1 MRIRAGLED
10 LILDRSPCGV
20 REEVVALLR
29 ETGLTTVFAGH
40 GAARV
45 PPLSGWPPDLR
56 PVLALH
62 ESAVV
67 GMATG
72 WAVARDAPALV
83 LLRAATGLGNA
94 VGALATARANRAP
107 LVVLVGRPGRR
118 HLADEP
124 FLTGDHA
131 VWVSAPSRAQDVPAA
146 VARARHEAV
155 TGRGPALVVVP
166 EDDWDAPGSGLGI
179 PAPRQVVRTRTVGDG
194 ELAPVAELLDDA
206 RSPALV
212 AGTGAD
218 SPAAWAGLVA
228 LAERLGSPVFQEP
241 SGTRAGF
248 PQDHRLFAGVL
259 PADRPALGRA
269 LGGHDVVLVVGA
281 AAFRQHPYRE
291 GSSTPPGTTVAVISD
306 DAAELHRSSAEV
318 ALRADPGVAARRL
331 AELVRPRDPRAVDR
345 VVPEPGEGFR
355 AAHVLAALAER
366 LPPETVVVEET
377 PSSRPDLHRLLPAR
391 RPLGLVSA
399 ATGGPGFALPAATGL
414 RMALPARPVVAVVGD
429 GSAMY
434 GVQALWSAAHYG
446 VGALFVVLS
455 DFPGISL
462 AGLARAQGCAAVE
475 ISDRNT
481 LVDTLDAVIPTL
493 TERSEPLLL
502 DIAVTP

>member
-1 MRIRAGLED
+1 MLN
-10 LILDRSPCGV
+10 RSPRGV

-29 ETGLTTVFAGH
+29 ETGLTTVFANGAAP
-40 GAARV
+40 GAAR
-45 PPLSGWPPDLR
+45 PPGWPEDLR
-56 PVLALH
+56 FVLALH
-62 ESAVV
+62 EGAVV

-72 WAVARDAPALV
+72 WAIARDAPALV
-83 LLRAATGLGNA
+83 LLHATAGLGNA
-94 VGALATARANRAP
+94 AGALAIARVSRAP
-107 LVVLVGRPGRR
+107 LVVLVSRPGRR
-118 HLADEP
+118 HLVDEP
-124 FLTGDHA
+124 FLPGEHA
-131 VWVSAPSRAQDVPAA
+131 VWVTTPARAQDVPSA

-166 EDDWDAPGSGLGI
+166 EDDWDAPGSGLGVS
-179 PAPRQVVRTRTVGDG
+179 APKQIVRTRAVGDG
-194 ELAPVAELLDDA
+194 ELAPLARLLDGA

-212 AGTGAD
+212 AGAGAD

-228 LAERLGSPVFQEP
+228 LAERLGSPVFQDS
-241 SGTRAGF
+241 SGARAGF

-259 PADRPALGRA
+259 PADRPALRRA

-281 AAFRQHPYRE
+281 AAFCQHPYRE
-291 GSSTPPGTTVAVISD
+291 GPFAQPGTTVAVVSD
-306 DAAELHRSSAEV
+306 DAAELHRSWAEV

-331 AELVRPRDPRAVDR
+331 AELVRPRDSRPVDR

-399 ATGGPGFALPAATGL
+399 ATGGPGFALPAAAGL

-429 GSAMY
+429 RSAMY

-455 DFPGISL
+455 NFPDISL
-462 AGLARAQGCAAVE
+462 AGLARAQGCDAIE
-475 ISDRNT
+475 ITDRAT
-481 LVDTLDAVIPTL
+481 LVDTLDGVIPTL